1 MREVFDFAIQLAEQ
15 AGANTLKY
23 FQQSLEIISK
33 PDDSPVTVADR
44 STEELL
50 RAEIESH
57 YPEDAILGEEYGEKS
72 GTSGYRWV
80 LDPIDGTK
88 SFIRGVPLYGTLIAL
103 EKEDTSIFGIMRFPP
118 LNETVAALR
127 GQGSFFNGIRCRVSE
142 IPTLS
147 SAAVMMTEMNTFI
160 RTWGQET
167 FFNLV
172 HQTAFQR
179 TWGDCYAY
187 RLVATGKADAMIDTE
202 VKRWDVAALIPIIE
216 EAGGS
221 ISSLDGVTSNA
232 ITNCV
237 ASNGKFHQDLLNML
251 VQGNTRV
258 V

>member
-103 EKEDTSIFGIMRFPP
+103 EKEDTSIFGIMRFP
-118 LNETVAALR
+118 R
-127 GQGSFFNGIRCRVSE
+127 
-142 IPTLS
+142 
-147 SAAVMMTEMNTFI
+147 
-160 RTWGQET
+160 
-167 FFNLV
+167 
-172 HQTAFQR
+172 
-179 TWGDCYAY
+179 
-187 RLVATGKADAMIDTE
+187 
-202 VKRWDVAALIPIIE
+202 
-216 EAGGS
+216 
-221 ISSLDGVTSNA
+221 
-232 ITNCV
+232 
-237 ASNGKFHQDLLNML
+237 
-251 VQGNTRV
+251 
-258 V
+258 